1 MKSGLS
7 AREPHKVTERRNGS
21 GNYPIIRSSCDRN
34 ITEC

>member
-7 AREPHKVTERRNGS
+7 ARDPHRVTERRNDGS
-21 GNYPIIRSSCDRN
+21 NYSIIRKSCDRN